1 MITLLKN
8 CEGINL
14 TSVAA
19 RGSLQYLKIFSMLSQ
34 EQKLN
39 RNFKYIF
46 P

>member
-19 RGSLQYLKIFSMLSQ
+19 RGSLQYLKNLQYAQPRAKI
-34 EQKLN
+34 K
-39 RNFKYIF
+39 
-46 P
+46 